1 MLATAAMT
9 LVLATAG
16 PDVDNPYFPLPVGR
30 QWIYRE
36 GDQRVEVTVTDRT
49 KLIANGVV
57 ARVVR
62 DEVTRKGVPVE
73 ITDDYYAQD
82 SKGTVWYLG
91 EATTEYEHGKPVSME
106 GSFEAGVDGAQ
117 AGIVMPAH
125 PKVGMR
131 YRQEFYKGHA
141 EDRAKIV
148 SLRERVKVPL
158 KRYRNTLM
166 TLDSN
171 PLEPDVLE
179 AKFYARGVGLV
190 LAVGLSGDTDRE
202 ELVRLRTTA
211 GARTRRG

>member
-1 MLATAAMT
+1 MLATAALT
-9 LVLATAG
+9 LALATAG
-16 PDVDNPYFPLPVGR
+16 PNVDNPYFPLPVGR
-30 QWIYRE
+30 QWVYRE

-62 DEVTRKGVPVE
+62 DEVTRRGVPVE

-82 SKGTVWYLG
+82 ARGTVWYLG
-91 EATTEYEHGKPVSME
+91 EATTEYEHGKPVSTE

-117 AGIVMPAH
+117 AGTIMPAR
-125 PKVGMR
+125 PRVGMR

-158 KRYRNTLM
+158 KRYKHTLM
-166 TLDSN
+166 TLETN

-179 AKFYARGVGLV
+179 AKFYARGVGVV

-202 ELVRLRTTA
+202 ELIRLR
-211 GARTRRG
+211 R

>member
-158 KRYRNTLM
+158 KRYRNALM

-179 AKFYARGVGLV
+179 AKFYARGVGVV
-190 LAVGLSGDTDRE
+190 LSVELSGGGDRE
-202 ELVRLRTTA
+202 ELVRLR
-211 GARTRRG
+211 R

>member
-1 MLATAAMT
+1 MLATTALA
-9 LVLATAG
+9 LALATAG
-16 PDVDNPYFPLPVGR
+16 PNVDNPYFPLPVGR
-30 QWIYRE
+30 QWVYRE

-73 ITDDYYAQD
+73 LTDDYYAQD
-82 SKGTVWYLG
+82 AKGTVWYLG
-91 EATTEYEHGKPVSME
+91 EATTEYENGKPVSTE

-117 AGIVMPAH
+117 AGIIMPAH

-131 YRQEFYKGHA
+131 YRQEFSKGHA

-158 KRYRNTLM
+158 RRYRKTLM
-166 TLDSN
+166 TLETN

-179 AKFYARGVGLV
+179 AKFYARGVGVV
-190 LAVGLSGDTDRE
+190 LAVGMSGDTDRE
-202 ELVRLRTTA
+202 ELIAMGRARTT
-211 GARTRRG
+211 RG

>member
-9 LVLATAG
+9 LALASAG

-30 QWIYRE
+30 QWVYRE
-36 GDQRVEVTVTDRT
+36 GRQRVEVTVTDRT

-62 DEVTRKGVPVE
+62 DEVTLKGVPVE

-82 SKGTVWYLG
+82 DQGTVWYLG
-91 EATTEYEHGKPVSME
+91 EATTEYEDGKPVSTE

-125 PKVGMR
+125 PRVGMR
-131 YRQEFYKGHA
+131 YRQEHYAGHA

-166 TLDSN
+166 TLDYN

-202 ELVRLRTTA
+202 ELVRLRA
-211 GARTRRG
+211 GARTTRG

>member
-9 LVLATAG
+9 LALATAG

-179 AKFYARGVGLV
+179 AKFYARGVGVV
-190 LAVGLSGDTDRE
+190 LSVELSGGGDRE
-202 ELVRLRTTA
+202 ELVRLR
-211 GARTRRG
+211 R

>member
-1 MLATAAMT
+1 MLATTALA
-9 LVLATAG
+9 LALATAG
-16 PDVDNPYFPLPVGR
+16 PNVDNPYFPLPVGR
-30 QWIYRE
+30 QWVYRE

-82 SKGTVWYLG
+82 AGGTVWYLG
-91 EATTEYEHGKPVSME
+91 EDTTEYEHGRPVSKE
-106 GSFEAGVDGAQ
+106 GSFEAGVDGAR
-117 AGIVMPAH
+117 AGIIMPAK

-131 YRQEFYKGHA
+131 YRQEYYRGHA
-141 EDRAKIV
+141 EDKAKIV
-148 SLRERVKVPL
+148 SLNERVKVPL
-158 KRYRNTLM
+158 RRYRHTLM
-166 TLDSN
+166 TLETN

-179 AKFYARGVGLV
+179 AKFYARGVGVV

-202 ELVRLRTTA
+202 ALIRLRD
-211 GARTRRG
+211 